1 MRRLT
6 LVLVAA
12 LTQAL
17 LPLGVVP
24 AAAAVPTSGD
34 HQAQSTHDL
43 PLKKHTK
50 KVVKKKK
57 AKVKVSTSKG
67 KASGT
72 FSFSTGKTRS
82 PDNHKQWNGSN
93 SKKAVVTPSAQDR
106 CWSATHEL
114 SCFGDSSGRQQGDTG
129 PDNTILSG
137 NIAAGLAVSL
147 VTQLDLPK
155 PTPTFS
161 PDPNN
166 NEWKML
172 AVGFPI
178 WLTAGDNRTVT
189 STRSAA
195 GLTFTLTARWRST
208 TFDMGDGQSVTCTK
222 MSTYSEAVRAGSPS
236 PTCGHTYTKPSLPK
250 GTYTVRTT
258 SNWDVDWSVAGFSG
272 TVPAYNT
279 ASASIP
285 IGELSA
291 LNR

>member
-17 LPLGVVP
+17 LPLGVVA

-34 HQAQSTHDL
+34 HQAQGTHDL
-43 PLKKHTK
+43 PLKKHKK

-57 AKVKVSTSKG
+57 AKVRVSTSKG

-82 PDNHKQWNGSN
+82 PGGDKQWNGSN
-93 SKKAVVTPSAQDR
+93 TKKAVVTPSAQDR

-114 SCFGDSSGRQQGDTG
+114 SCFGDSGGRQQGDTG
-129 PDNTILSG
+129 PDNLILGG

-147 VTQLDLPK
+147 VTQLDLPT

-178 WLTAGDNRTVT
+178 WLTAGDTRTVT
-189 STRSAA
+189 TTRSAA
-195 GLTFTLTARWRST
+195 GLTVTLTARWRST